1 MAAVNLTWTPA
12 TGANITEQRIYRG
25 TASNSLS
32 LLVSGLSSTA
42 SSYSDTTVLDNTT
55 YYYRVDSICNI
66 GGPTPSNVTSL
77 TTSVS
82 CSPASEE
89 SATNVFTTDFVYP
102 VEDPGEGPGEGPVG
116 LE

>member
-32 LLVSGLSSTA
+32 LLVSLLSPTT
-42 SSYSDTTVLDNTT
+42 SSYLDNTVVENTT
-55 YYYRVDSICNI
+55 YYYRVDSICTV
-66 GGPTPSNVTSL
+66 GGPSPSNVTSL
-77 TTSVS
+77 TVPVS
-82 CSPASEE
+82 CAPASGA

-102 VEDPGEGPGEGPVG
+102 GGDPGEGVGEGSAG
-116 LE
+116 LD